1 MSEIKVQKIKSIDG
15 GTVEFVNGVSGNADG
30 LRFQPRVVS
39 FSPTPL
45 STGVDRNLTEIIVTF
60 DQPIQ
65 FSGVGTVF
73 VRAGFATGT
82 IYEQYTCGVSTNLLI
97 SGETLR
103 IDLTSGI
110 LDSTTNYFVT
120 LPSVGIANTYTQY
133 YKGTE
138 QYFFTT
144 SDISFDIQGGDY
156 EQVIADGT
164 SPTGYYKYN
173 IFTTSG
179 IATFSAPSASAE
191 SFSYILVAGG
201 GGGGAATPILN
212 TTNYSKGGGGGA
224 GGLIKD
230 YNISGF
236 NVGNLT
242 VTIGAGGNG
251 AYYNVPQEPSFVINA
266 NGEDS
271 SLGPTPVGDIV
282 AFGGGRAGM
291 DYNGVPA
298 PVNLYPFGESPIYRS
313 GQTGGSGGGAT
324 ANDPAAGQPPTPI
337 APSFPGGSA
346 LAYPGPNAQGY
357 PGGLT
362 YAQPYTPVGFSKC
375 GGGGGGTGGSG
386 QGQIAYN
393 PPSPPT
399 SVSTYVLPATSG
411 QGGNGA
417 PNPEFNSTNLS
428 LINGFPSE
436 IYQEAGPSGRF
447 GGGGGGGV
455 WAWPTKF
462 PTAPETPGSYTSTS
476 SGSGGPGGGG
486 RGLWSSAAPNPFYG
500 GAAFYSEKGVDGMGG
515 GGGGGWMGPPTGSG
529 NATPDLSPPTY
540 PFPTTQHA
548 SAPGGS
554 GVFMVRYAHP
564 GS

>member
-30 LRFQPRVVS
+30 LRFDPKVVS

-45 STGVDRNLTEIIVTF
+45 STGVDRNLTEVIVTF

-103 IDLTSGI
+103 IDLTSGT
-110 LDSTTNYFVT
+110 LDGTTNYFVT

-138 QYFFTT
+138 QYFFIT
-144 SDISFDIQGGDY
+144 SDESFDIQGGDY

-201 GGGGAATPILN
+201 GAGGVGAPIDN
-212 TTNYSKGGGGGA
+212 INDANGGGGGA

-251 AYYNVPQEPSFVINA
+251 MYYTDTDPTSLVTNA

-271 SLGPTPVGDIV
+271 SLGPTPVGNIV
-282 AFGGGRAGM
+282 AFGGGRG
-291 DYNGVPA
+291 GVDFNAIPDT
-298 PVNLYPFGESPIYRS
+298 NNYYPFVESPIYRA

-324 ANDPAAGQPPTPI
+324 GNYPAASSPIPKTPPV
-337 APSFPGGSA
+337 PSFPGGSA

-362 YAQPYTPVGFSKC
+362 YATPWPTVSYSKC
-375 GGGGGGTGGSG
+375 GGGGGGAGGSG
-386 QGQIAYN
+386 QNFIAYN
-393 PPSPPT
+393 PPTNVTSYRLPT
-399 SVSTYVLPATSG
+399 TSA

-417 PNPEFNSTNLS
+417 SNPEFNSTNLS

-436 IYQEAGPSGRF
+436 IYQVAGPTGLF
-447 GGGGGGGV
+447 GGGGGGSVKGYS
-455 WAWPTKF
+455 TKY
-462 PTAPETPGSYTSTS
+462 PTAAESPGSYTSTS
-476 SGSGGPGGGG
+476 CGTGGPGGGG
-486 RGLWSSAAPNPFYG
+486 RGAWDSGPPNPFYIG
-500 GAAFYSEKGVDGMGG
+500 SAIYSEKGVNGTGG
-515 GGGGGWMGPPTGSG
+515 GGGGGYMGPPTLG
-529 NATPDLSPPTY
+529 NATPDLAPPTY
-540 PFPTTQHA
+540 PFPTTTHG